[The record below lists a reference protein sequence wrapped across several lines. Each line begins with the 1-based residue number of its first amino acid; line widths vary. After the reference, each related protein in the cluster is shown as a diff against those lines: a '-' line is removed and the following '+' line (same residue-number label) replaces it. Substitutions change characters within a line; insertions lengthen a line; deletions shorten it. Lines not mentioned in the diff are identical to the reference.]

1 MRFDGRIGRMP
12 NPLDALFPSNDRIA
26 RGKAGDPPLPYPG
39 DMVTVARRFNSLEA
53 ELLRGRLEA
62 DGIPATLGD
71 PHTVQTDSLLTVAL
85 GGVRIR
91 VPTEYEQQALRAI
104 ADVEGGAFA
113 LEEGADVA
121 GTPAAPDAPDTPD
134 PDQATVFSLARD
146 VGLPL
151 VVLAAVCVFVFAAVI
166 VAFMH

>member
-1 MRFDGRIGRMP
+1 MP
-12 NPLDALFPSNDRIA
+12 HPLDALFPSNDRIA
-26 RGKAGDPPLPYPG
+26 DGRPAARGAAPRPHPG
-39 DMVTVARRFNSLEA
+39 EMVTVARRFNSLEA

-91 VPTEYEQQALRAI
+91 VPTDYERQALRTI
-104 ADVEGGAFA
+104 ADVEDGAFA
-113 LEEGADVA
+113 LEEGSLLFDDEEDADALDA
-121 GTPAAPDAPDTPD
+121 GH
-134 PDQATVFSLARD
+134 ATVFSLARD

-151 VVLAAVCVFVFAAVI
+151 VVGGAACVFFVGALV
-166 VAFMH
+166 VGLTH